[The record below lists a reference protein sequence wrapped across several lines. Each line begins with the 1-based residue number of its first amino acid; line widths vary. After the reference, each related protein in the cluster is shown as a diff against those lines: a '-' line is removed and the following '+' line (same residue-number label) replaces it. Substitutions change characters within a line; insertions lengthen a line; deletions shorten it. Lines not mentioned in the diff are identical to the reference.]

1 MTTELPAEAEREIF
15 RIEGIHHFHGVKCL
29 CGFESHRSRSRTEH
43 ITGLMRAALTAAA
56 PFIRAQ
62 ALEDA
67 AMDFPA
73 DLPEFA
79 DMGADGLI
87 DYISVED
94 WLNTRAKQERGE
106 G

>member
-1 MTTELPAEAEREIF
+1 MTTELPAEVVEVAARA
-15 RIEGIHHFHGVKCL
+15 L
-29 CGFESHRSRSRTEH
+29 WL
-43 ITGLMRAALTAAA
+43 TGSSAKPSPWDEVSDGLKGRYRMFATAALSAAA

-62 ALEDA
+62 ALEYA
-67 AMDFPA
+67 AQDFPA